1 MSIELKEKA
10 LSTLAEVTKE
20 DGTFVLDT
28 GNNWFLRVD
37 PLHPENS
44 EWYTTIVQGDPDAA
58 KKIHSAFMHQGPPY
72 KQLVFKE
79 NDLDPETKTVGGIQ
93 PLVCVDE
100 DGQAFVAVQYRQ
112 RHSGVVAEAFRK
124 AWSRPEEQVKVLAE
138 GGEIT
143 HYKDVDLGRGLA
155 NDARLVAPENKL
167 AQIAYEL
174 SVVKGGSRLPEIDKG
189 NWMPVE
195 EFLMTTLEH
204 MGKGVVAIAGLRG
217 MFPVDKQRMDKQA
230 SRLPDFVAEWSK

>member
-138 GGEIT
+138 GGE
-143 HYKDVDLGRGLA
+143 
-155 NDARLVAPENKL
+155 NKL